1 MEHISYM
8 RRVLTLAQ
16 QGTGLVSPNPLV
28 GALIV
33 KDELIIGTGY
43 HERYGSYHAEL
54 QALLSAKESVAGA
67 TLYCNLEPCCHT
79 NKQTPP
85 CAQRII
91 KEKIARVVI
100 ANSDPNPLV
109 NGSGIRLLKQAG
121 IEVIEGICQAEGEL
135 VNEIF
140 FTFHRKKRPF
150 ICLKYAQTL
159 DGNIA
164 CDGGDSK
171 WITPESCRKKVHEM
185 RAQFDA
191 VLVGVG
197 TLVADNPQLTIRLFE
212 SEKKCPRRIVLGS
225 LGLIGPT
232 HFVVTDEFCHKT
244 ILITNKEDL
253 EAYSSKAQEFSNRG
267 ITICSVDSMDGFLN
281 LSQIVERLSQHS
293 ITSVLVEGGSKII
306 TSFIQQNLY
315 DTISVFIAPKIIGT
329 GIRAV
334 NEMDI
339 KKMNNALSFSKCRY
353 EIIDDIIHFNAKP
366 NIKIE
371 KCLPD

>member
-8 RRVLTLAQ
+8 HRVLKLAQ
-16 QGTGLVSPNPLV
+16 QGNGLVSPNPLV

-33 KDELIIGTGY
+33 KDKHIIGTGY
-43 HERYGSYHAEL
+43 HERYGSNHAEL
-54 QALLSAKESVAGA
+54 QAILSAKESVAGA

-100 ANSDPNPLV
+100 ANQDPNTYV
-109 NGSGIRLLKQAG
+109 NGAGIRLLKEAG
-121 IEVIEGICQAEGEL
+121 IEVIEGICAVEGEL
-135 VNEIF
+135 INEIF

-197 TLVADNPQLTIRLFE
+197 TLVADNPQLTIRLIE
-212 SEKKCPRRIVLGS
+212 SKKKSPYRIVLGS
-225 LGLIGPT
+225 LGLVDPT
-232 HFVVTDEFCHKT
+232 HYVVSDTFCHKT
-244 ILITNKEDL
+244 ILITSHEDL
-253 EAYSSKAQEFSNRG
+253 ETYSLKALEFSNRG
-267 ITICSVDSMDGFLN
+267 VTIWSVDSIDGFLN
-281 LSQIVERLSQHS
+281 LSQIMQKLSQHS
-293 ITSVLVEGGSKII
+293 ITSILVEGGSKII

-329 GIRAV
+329 GMRAV
-334 NEMDI
+334 NEMEI
-339 KKMNNALSFSKCRY
+339 KKMSNALSFSNCRY
-353 EIIDDIIHFNAKP
+353 EIIDDIIHLNAKP